1 MLIGVWRTFKRNA
14 LALNERKS
22 VRVKLGELCGKN
34 VVTAIHLM
42 TLLPLMVLIK
52 L

>member
-1 MLIGVWRTFKRNA
+1 MLIGVWETFKRKA
-14 LALNERKS
+14 LTLNEIKS
-22 VRVKLGELCGKN
+22 VRVKFGELSGKN

-42 TLLPLMVLIK
+42 TQLPLMVFIK